1 MLGLRGLVLVS
12 LRKIHAGQFRCLS
25 LRRRSKKSYAV
36 YGTRTATCA
45 PTIRRLHLAAGA
57 PATVVAGEGD
67 VGPTAGCPQQ
77 HGVSARLV
85 TRAAMAFSR
94 GAATGTRPART
105 PVLASRATT
114 SSEHIASLTSVQMEE
129 GEVAALPEV

>member
-1 MLGLRGLVLVS
+1 
-12 LRKIHAGQFRCLS
+12 
-25 LRRRSKKSYAV
+25 V

-67 VGPTAGCPQQ
+67 VGPTAGCQQQ
-77 HGVSARLV
+77 HGISARL
-85 TRAAMAFSR
+85 
-94 GAATGTRPART
+94 
-105 PVLASRATT
+105 ATT
-114 SSEHIASLTSVQMEE
+114 SSEYIASLTSVQMEE